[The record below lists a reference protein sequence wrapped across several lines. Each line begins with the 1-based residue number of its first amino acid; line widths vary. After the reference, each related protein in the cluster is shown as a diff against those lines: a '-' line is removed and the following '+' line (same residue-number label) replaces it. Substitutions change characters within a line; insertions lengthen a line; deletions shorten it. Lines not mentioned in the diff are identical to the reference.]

1 MIAYQWSQIEDP
13 DRALHLC
20 LEETF
25 FVCLVNYWK
34 IFLKQKKIIET
45 HSIAI

>member
-1 MIAYQWSQIEDP
+1 MLAYQWSQIEDP
-13 DRALHLC
+13 GRALHLC

-25 FVCLVNYWK
+25 FVNYWK
-34 IFLKQKKIIET
+34 NFLKQKKIIET